1 MAVKFRGVTTATNT
15 DGVDQQSL
23 TLTKFASTSEGDVMI
38 LVTNG
43 YVGDGGMA
51 GVTAQGFTL
60 INTVDD
66 STGTRSRA
74 WKKVAGA
81 SEPASYTVNFAGAT
95 TGAINASLAV
105 FAGGHDVL
113 TWASRVTSTTDPA
126 QGYGLD
132 CARDAVA
139 WQVYCWRNDTANA
152 TVTWDNGTEKH
163 DVTAGSS
170 LGVRRGQSGM
180 YYGPPDTND
189 IVNAGDSM
197 PAANANPNQAPL
209 FGIAWNFLV
218 GDKGLDTE
226 PWSSTDGDFAVEVK
240 MDRVALDDTGSITT
254 RFAGDV
260 TASVSAFAASAETE
274 AASRAADGLPLTNWL
289 DSATAAPQWL
299 RYDFGVGVTKEIHRY
314 RITSAETGSAFSD
327 TLDPMDW
334 TLEGSQNAS
343 SWTVLDTRANE
354 AFGNRGDTREFAVT
368 APGAYRYYRIN
379 VTKNFGSGATTGCQI
394 AEFRLSTVSVW
405 EGVTEYV
412 NEDDKIRIT
421 RGFQGTSGRS
431 DFSRAYFSLDNTD
444 GRFSLRNPNGA
455 YHGAIQRNSEVRIS
469 KAYGTKAL
477 QLQGAVQTAG
487 TDMIGDTWRAPL
499 TSDLSVLS
507 DIDIRI
513 DMDLESWHAF
523 QSLASAAVDSVD
535 APDRGWG
542 MWITDDG
549 KVNFN
554 WWNNAGGLTT
564 SVSTVGLPDAVRQ
577 SIKVT
582 VDMDNGAGGSTT
594 TFYTAP
600 TIGGSYTQLGAA
612 VVNTGTSQILYNG
625 GSLSIGHSGNNSPRG
640 LHGKVFGF
648 ELRNG
653 IGGTLVTDLDFTSIP
668 NGSHTYTDS
677 NGNLWIGINNSVV
690 SNRRYRF
697 HGEIAEWPIAWDTT
711 GNWIWAPITAAGVQK
726 RLERA
731 SSTGSTM
738 YRHHT
743 KGIISSPGFGYSRNA
758 ADAYWPLEDGKNAFQ
773 AASGLAGK
781 PHMEVY
787 GTPTFANYND
797 FQESD
802 PIVTL
807 NSAKLGGR
815 ITDTEAS
822 FVDVRWIM
830 ACPTAPP
837 NNANFITLYTV
848 GGVSKWEVGVDGSN
862 QWHIYAYTEADAE
875 TGTPT
880 FAASAIPLTTT
891 GEKMHVRLTL
901 TTSVFDVEY
910 TLDARSVAGEDLGGT
925 SGTFVGAGP
934 MERAYRLQVNDHDA
948 VRLTDTAVGHV
959 AVYGLESPPWE
970 SPINAWHYERAADRI
985 KRICQEEDIE
995 YRQIG
1000 AASNSTF
1007 MGFQDAA
1014 SPQEIMSSCS
1024 VSDIGYLVDPLDAFG
1039 IEYRTGR
1046 SLFNQ
1051 EPRLTLSY
1059 TGNELSGELRPVDDD
1074 SYLTNDFTASRGEA
1088 GSARFRLT
1096 DGALSVNPPPLGVG
1110 EYADTQSFSLAHE
1123 GQCVDL
1129 ASWHVHQGTLDEEHY
1144 PRLMVALENLR
1155 IAASATLTEAI
1166 LDLDIGQ
1173 RVDITDTPA
1182 FLPAVDIRQIVIGYE
1197 EWFDNFQHNIK
1208 MNTIPERTF
1217 ESAQY
1222 DTDYRFDTAGSE
1234 IYSDITAAATTMRVA
1249 TTLGPFWSTDGDDF
1263 DLWVDGEQMTCT
1275 AIANDTTTDS
1285 SDTFNRADSTTN
1297 LGSTNGGVV
1306 QAWVQNSGT
1315 WGVQTNRAYISAA
1328 ANSIAT
1334 IAGTADFNELRV
1346 DVPVWA
1352 SGDAWLVFRLS
1363 GTNNYLRFG
1372 GTVGAV
1378 ATFEVFQG
1386 GITTRSDAS
1395 SVILTAGDTLRVAC
1409 TGGVIRMSV
1418 DDVMVLTVFE
1428 NTHVTN
1434 TRAGMRTQ
1442 STVPRF
1448 DNFAFD
1454 ATVSPQ
1460 TFTVTRSVNGVVAA
1474 HPAGTA
1480 VSLYKKPYRAL

>member
-1 MAVKFRGVTTATNT
+1 MAVKFRAVSTAINV
-15 DGVDQQSL
+15 DGVDQQSV
-23 TLTKFASTSEGDVMI
+23 TVSKPTGTSEGDVMI

-43 YVGDGGMA
+43 YTGDGGMA
-51 GVTAQGFTL
+51 GVDAQGFTL
-60 INTVDD
+60 LNIVDD

-74 WKKVAGA
+74 WKKIAGA
-81 SEPASYTVNFAGAT
+81 SEPASYTINFAGAV
-95 TGAINASLAV
+95 TGAVSASLAS

-126 QGYGLD
+126 AGYGLD

-139 WQVYCWRNDTANA
+139 WQVYCYRNDTANT
-152 TVTWDNGTEKH
+152 TVTWSGGTEKF
-163 DVTAGSS
+163 DICAKASTAI
-170 LGVRRGQSGM
+170 RRGQSGM
-180 YYGPPDTND
+180 YYGPADTTD
-189 IVNAGDSM
+189 IVNAGDAM
-197 PAANANPNQAPL
+197 PAEDANPAQAPL
-209 FGIAWNFLV
+209 YGIAWNFLV
-218 GDKGLDTE
+218 GDKEQDTE
-226 PWSSTDGDFAVEVK
+226 PWSAVNGDFAVEVN
-240 MDRVALDDTGSITT
+240 MDRVELNGTGSIST
-254 RFAGDV
+254 RFAGDA
-260 TASVSAFAASAETE
+260 TSSVSAFAASAETE
-274 AASRAADGLPLTNWL
+274 AASRAADGLASTNWL
-289 DSATAAPQWL
+289 DSVTAAPQWL

-314 RITSAETGSAFSD
+314 RITSAATGSTFSD

-354 AFGNRGDTREFAVT
+354 TFGNRSETREFGVT
-368 APGAYRYYRIN
+368 TPGAYRYYRIN

-405 EGVTEYV
+405 EDVTTFV

-431 DFSRAYFSLDNTD
+431 DFSRAYFSLNNTD

-455 YHGAIQRNSEVRIS
+455 YHGAIQRNSQVRIS
-469 KAYGTKAL
+469 KAFGTKAL
-477 QLQGAVQTAG
+477 QLQGGAKIEG
-487 TDMIGDTWRAPL
+487 TDMIGDTFRTPL
-499 TSDLSVLS
+499 TTALAVTG
-507 DIDIRI
+507 DIDIRM
-513 DMDLESWHAF
+513 DMDLESWHAI

-542 MWITDDG
+542 LFIGDDG
-549 KVNFN
+549 KIYFN
-554 WWNNAGGLTT
+554 WWNASGVQIAPN
-564 SVSTVGLPDAVRQ
+564 STVALPDAVRQ
-577 SIKVT
+577 AIKVT
-582 VDMDNGAGGSTT
+582 VDMDNGAGGATT

-600 TIGGSYTQLGAA
+600 TIAGPYTQLGDP
-612 VVNTGTSQILYNG
+612 VVTSGTSQILYNG
-625 GSLSIGHSGNNSPRG
+625 GTLSIGHTGSDSPRA
-640 LHGKVFGF
+640 LHGKVYGF

-653 IGGTLVTDLDFTSIP
+653 IGGTAVTSLDFTSMT
-668 NGSHTYTDS
+668 NGAHTHTDS
-677 NGNLWIGINNSVV
+677 NGNLWISILNSVV

-697 HGEIAEWPIAWDTT
+697 HGEIAEWPVAWDTT

-731 SSTGSTM
+731 SSTGSAM

-743 KGIISSPGFGYSRNA
+743 KGIISDPGFDFQRNVA
-758 ADAYWPLEDGKNAFQ
+758 QAYWPLEDGKNAFQ
-773 AASGLAGK
+773 AASGLPGK

-787 GTPTFANYND
+787 GSPTFANYSD

-815 ITDTEAS
+815 AVDTTAE

-837 NNANFITLYTV
+837 TNANFITLYTV
-848 GGVSKWEVGVDGSN
+848 GGVVKWEIGVDGSN

-880 FAASAIPLTTT
+880 FAQSGIALTTT

-901 TTSVFDVEY
+901 STFVFDVNI
-910 TLDARSVAGEDLGGT
+910 TLDARSVQGEDLGGG
-925 SGTFVGAGP
+925 SYTFVGAGP
-934 MERAYRLQVNDHDA
+934 MERVYRVQVNDHDA
-948 VRLTDTAVGHV
+948 VRLTDTAIGHV
-959 AVYGLESPPWE
+959 AVYGTDSPDWE

-985 KRICQEEDIE
+985 KRICDEEDIQ

-1000 AASNSTF
+1000 AATKSTF

-1014 SPQEIMSSCS
+1014 SPQEIMSSAS

-1051 EPRLTLSY
+1051 EARLTLSY

-1144 PRLMVALENLR
+1144 PKLMVALENLR
-1155 IAASATLTEAI
+1155 IAASSTLTEAV

-1173 RVDITDTPA
+1173 RVDITDTPS

-1208 MNTIPERTF
+1208 MNTIPERAF

-1222 DTDYRFDTAGSE
+1222 NTDYRFDTAGSE
-1234 IYSDITAAATTMRVA
+1234 LYADITAAATTMRVA
-1249 TTLGPFWSTDGDDF
+1249 TTLGPTWSTDGDDF

-1275 AIANDTTTDS
+1275 AISNDTTNDS

-1297 LGSTNGGVV
+1297 LGSTDGGVV
-1306 QAWVQNSGT
+1306 QAWTQNSGT
-1315 WGVQTNRAYISAA
+1315 WGILTNRAYISAA

-1346 DVPVWA
+1346 DVPVWG

-1363 GTNNYLRFG
+1363 GTSNYLRFG

-1395 SVILTAGDTLRVAC
+1395 SVILAAGDTLRVAA
-1409 TGGVIRMSV
+1409 TGGVIRMFV
-1418 DDVMVLTVFE
+1418 NDVMVLTVFE

-1434 TRAGMRTQ
+1434 TRVGMRTQ

-1454 ATVSPQ
+1454 YAVSPQ
-1460 TFTVTRSVNGVVAA
+1460 TFTVTRSVNGVVAS